1 MRRNAFLIFCHWLA
15 TTHLGIAM
23 RDSTWGFAIV
33 EIGHLLAL
41 AAFGG
46 AVLLV
51 DLRFFNLG
59 LRTQPVSRVARELLP
74 LTAGG
79 VVAMFVSGF
88 LMVANG
94 PVRYYY
100 NPAFRLKLVLFSVA
114 LIFHF
119 TLQVASARSRPERE
133 HSSAWQRA
141 AAAVSLVL
149 WLSVGVA
156 GRAIGYV

>member
-1 MRRNAFLIFCHWLA
+1 MSLLALCHWLA
-15 TTHLGIAM
+15 HTSIGIIM

-41 AAFGG
+41 AVFGG

-51 DLRFFNLG
+51 DLRFLGVG
-59 LRTQPVSRVARELLP
+59 LRTQPAFRVARELLP
-74 LTAGG
+74 LAAGG
-79 VVAMFVSGF
+79 VIVMLASGL

-100 NPAFRLKLVLFSVA
+100 NPAFRLKMILFAVA
-114 LIFHF
+114 VVVHF
-119 TLQVASARSRPERE
+119 LLQIAAARCTARPEAGSRWLKTG
-133 HSSAWQRA
+133 AV
-141 AAAVSLVL
+141 VSLLL
-149 WLSVGVA
+149 WFSIGVA

>member
-1 MRRNAFLIFCHWLA
+1 M
-15 TTHLGIAM
+15 GVAM

-41 AAFGG
+41 AVFGG

-51 DLRFFNLG
+51 DLRFLGLG
-59 LRTQPVSRVARELLP
+59 LRTQSVARVARELLP
-74 LTAGG
+74 VTAGG
-79 VVAMFVSGF
+79 LGVMLVSGF

-100 NPAFRLKLVLFSVA
+100 NPAFRLKMILFLIA
-114 LIFHF
+114 LLFHF
-119 TLQVASARSRPERE
+119 ALQVTVARRQPEPSQHSRWLK
-133 HSSAWQRA
+133 AG
-141 AAAVSLVL
+141 AVFSLIL
-149 WLSVGVA
+149 WFGIGVA